1 MNKPIGRLFGLVV
14 ILFAILVGFTS
25 RWTVFEAKS
34 LRDNPLNRRVL
45 LEELEIDRGTIFA
58 HDGTVLAKSVKG
70 PGKTWKRQYPQG
82 PLFVQSVG
90 WSFPAQGI
98 PDTGTELFRRD
109 ALLGRSDSLSSAWV
123 RIQGHQKVGNDV
135 KTWFDQEAQRV
146 ALRDL
151 AGRAGSVVALDPR
164 TGAVRVM
171 ASVPDFNPTDLNTA
185 RKDPTSP
192 LLNRATQAGY
202 PPGSTFKVVTAVA
215 AIDSGK
221 YTAASTVDGKSPQ
234 TFSGVPLNNDDK
246 VDYGPVDLTTALTFS
261 INTAW
266 ANVASDLGRDTM
278 GRYMRRFGFDAKPQ
292 LDYPDSQMVSS
303 GARVKGSIVPPTD
316 PNVDIARLGIGQDK
330 LSVTPLQMAEVAAAV
345 ANRGV
350 LMKPRIGDRI
360 IDPDGRTIKR
370 IGSEQQSRVMKPS
383 TASIV
388 TEMMKAVVKEG
399 TGTAAALNGIEVAG
413 KTGTAQID
421 PLQNITQPW
430 FIAFAPADHPTI
442 AIAVTVER
450 SLGGFGGT
458 VAAPI
463 ARDVLEVLLR
473 NSVGG

>member
-1 MNKPIGRLFGLVV
+1 
-14 ILFAILVGFTS
+14 
-25 RWTVFEAKS
+25 
-34 LRDNPLNRRVL
+34 
-45 LEELEIDRGTIFA
+45 
-58 HDGTVLAKSVKG
+58 
-70 PGKTWKRQYPQG
+70 
-82 PLFVQSVG
+82 
-90 WSFPAQGI
+90 
-98 PDTGTELFRRD
+98 
-109 ALLGRSDSLSSAWV
+109 
-123 RIQGHQKVGNDV
+123 
-135 KTWFDQEAQRV
+135 
-146 ALRDL
+146 
-151 AGRAGSVVALDPR
+151 
-164 TGAVRVM
+164 
-171 ASVPDFNPTDLNTA
+171 
-185 RKDPTSP
+185 
-192 LLNRATQAGY
+192 
-202 PPGSTFKVVTAVA
+202 
-215 AIDSGK
+215 
-221 YTAASTVDGKSPQ
+221 
-234 TFSGVPLNNDDK
+234 
-246 VDYGPVDLTTALTFS
+246 
-261 INTAW
+261 
-266 ANVASDLGRDTM
+266 
-278 GRYMRRFGFDAKPQ
+278 
-292 LDYPDSQMVSS
+292 MVSS

-360 IDPDGRTIKR
+360 IDPDGRTINR